1 MNRLLKPT
9 EDLLKNAFIAYR
21 WYILLLCCLLL
32 LICLSWSRLISPSV
46 RSAES
51 DVPLRVQTLF
61 DSPMSG
67 PLKPSVYM
75 SMFPNTSTVPA
86 APANDTASP
95 TVSTSTSTSTSAPAP
110 AFTFTADSSQVSSL
124 VSGNS
129 QLQETTQPAADEAA
143 VEQQPQHIPVLNYH
157 SITIDPGNRA
167 VITPAKFEEQML
179 YLSNNGYHTLTLQQ
193 FIDYMDGK
201 TLTLPK
207 KPVLLT
213 FDDGYADNYE
223 HALPLLKQLNF
234 HATLFVSPGTTEDG
248 YFLNWDQIKE
258 MHEAG
263 WDIQPHGMTHPHLPK
278 LSAKSQAFEISESKR
293 QIDEQLNIDTSVFC
307 YPFGEKNETTLKLLK
322 EYGFRFAFTIDQGMT
337 TREQGRLLLKRLFVN
352 GEESIEPWIARLEH
366 GTANVK

>member
-9 EDLLKNAFIAYR
+9 EGPLKSAFISYK
-21 WYILLLCCLLL
+21 WYTLLLCCLVL
-32 LICLSWSRLISPSV
+32 LISLSWSRLISPSV

-51 DVPLRVQTLF
+51 DIPLQIQTPF
-61 DSPMSG
+61 DSQMSE

-75 SMFPNTSTVPA
+75 SMFPDASTVPA
-86 APANDTASP
+86 APANDP
-95 TVSTSTSTSTSAPAP
+95 ISTTETSASVASE
-110 AFTFTADSSQVSSL
+110 TAQTV
-124 VSGNS
+124 VA
-129 QLQETTQPAADEAA
+129 QATTQ
-143 VEQQPQHIPVLNYH
+143 QQPQHIPVLNYH

-179 YLSNNGYHTLTLQQ
+179 YLSKNGYHTLTLQQ
-193 FIDYMDGK
+193 FIDYMDG
-201 TLTLPK
+201 TTISLPK

-278 LSAKSQAFEISESKR
+278 LSAKSQAFEISEAKR
-293 QIDEQLNIDTSVFC
+293 QIDEQLKINTTVFC
-307 YPFGEKNETTLKLLK
+307 YPFGEKNETTLKLLQ
-322 EYGFRFAFTIDQGMT
+322 EHGFRYAFTIDQGLT
-337 TREQGRLLLKRLFVN
+337 TRDQNRLLLKRLFVN
-352 GEESIEPWIARLEH
+352 GEESIEPWIARLEQ
-366 GTANVK
+366 GSVKVKS